1 MKKKITNYVKE
12 LIRILKQREMS
23 VLPANIAY
31 YIVMALIPT
40 LTIIVLI
47 ASSFS
52 ISIDSLINLLS
63 DILPEQASSVII
75 DVISGKGFDSNLGF
89 FNIVAFALATNG
101 TYSIVM
107 TANTLYKVNEVD
119 TIKDRIRATLL
130 LILIVILFL
139 FLIVV
144 PIFGDNILSLIKSA
158 KVFKNFINQII
169 LAFKIV
175 KWPFTF
181 LIIYFNIKLIYTIA
195 PSRQIPSSSTTYG
208 ALFTTVIWSISTV
221 VFKIYLN
228 NFARYDIVYGN
239 LANIVMLLL
248 WFYIL
253 AYIFVIGLCLNKN
266 KTEEGIEQ
274 TNTIILDEIRK
285 RVQEEK
291 KKK

>member
-1 MKKKITNYVKE
+1 MKKKISNYIKA
-12 LIRILKQREMS
+12 LIKILKKREMS
-23 VLPANIAY
+23 VLPASIAY
-31 YIVMALIPT
+31 YIVMALVPT

-52 ISIDSLINLLS
+52 LSIDSLISLLS
-63 DILPEQASSVII
+63 DILPEQASSVIV

-101 TYSIVM
+101 TYSLVT
-107 TANTLYKVNEVD
+107 TANTLYNVNEVD

-130 LILIVILFL
+130 LILVVILFL

-144 PIFGDNILSLIKSA
+144 PIFGDNILNLIKSA

-169 LAFKIV
+169 LIFKIV

-208 ALFTTVIWSISTV
+208 ALFTTVIWSIATV

-239 LANIVMLLL
+239 LSAIIILLIWIYTL
-248 WFYIL
+248 S
-253 AYIFVIGLCLNKN
+253 YIFVLGMVVNVHEYSK
-266 KTEEGIEQ
+266 
-274 TNTIILDEIRK
+274 LDK
-285 RVQEEK
+285 DNV
-291 KKK
+291 

>member
-1 MKKKITNYVKE
+1 MKKKITNYVRE
-12 LIRILKQREMS
+12 LIKILKKREMS

-31 YIVMALIPT
+31 YIVMALIPM

-107 TANTLYKVNEVD
+107 AANMLYKVNEVD
-119 TIKDRIRATLL
+119 TIKDRIRATVL

-144 PIFGDNILSLIKSA
+144 PIFGDNILNIVKSA
-158 KVFKNFINQII
+158 KVFKSFMNQ
-169 LAFKIV
+169 KIGRAHV
-175 KWPFTF
+175 
-181 LIIYFNIKLIYTIA
+181 
-195 PSRQIPSSSTTYG
+195 
-208 ALFTTVIWSISTV
+208 
-221 VFKIYLN
+221 
-228 NFARYDIVYGN
+228 
-239 LANIVMLLL
+239 
-248 WFYIL
+248 
-253 AYIFVIGLCLNKN
+253 
-266 KTEEGIEQ
+266 
-274 TNTIILDEIRK
+274 
-285 RVQEEK
+285 
-291 KKK
+291 

>member
-1 MKKKITNYVKE
+1 MKKKITNYIKA
-12 LIRILKQREMS
+12 LIKILKKREMS
-23 VLPANIAY
+23 VLPASIAY
-31 YIVMALIPT
+31 YIVMALVPT

-52 ISIDSLINLLS
+52 LSIDSLISLLS
-63 DILPEQASSVII
+63 DILPEQASSVIV

-101 TYSIVM
+101 TYSLVT
-107 TANTLYKVNEVD
+107 TANTLYNVNEVD

-130 LILIVILFL
+130 LILVVILFL

-144 PIFGDNILSLIKSA
+144 PIFGDNILNLIKSA

-169 LAFKIV
+169 LIFKIV

-208 ALFTTVIWSISTV
+208 ALFTTVIWSIATV

-239 LANIVMLLL
+239 LSAIIILLIWIYTL
-248 WFYIL
+248 S
-253 AYIFVIGLCLNKN
+253 YIFVLGMVVNVHEYSK
-266 KTEEGIEQ
+266 
-274 TNTIILDEIRK
+274 LDK
-285 RVQEEK
+285 DNV
-291 KKK
+291 

>member
-12 LIRILKQREMS
+12 LIRILKKREMS

-52 ISIDSLINLLS
+52 LSIDSLINLLS
-63 DILPEQASSVII
+63 EILPEQASSVII

-107 TANTLYKVNEVD
+107 TANMLYKVNEVD
-119 TIKDRIRATLL
+119 TIKDRIRAALL
-130 LILIVILFL
+130 LILVVILFL

-144 PIFGDNILSLIKSA
+144 PIFGDNILNLIKSA

-169 LAFKIV
+169 LVFKIV

-181 LIIYFNIKLIYTIA
+181 LTIYFNIKVIYTIA

-208 ALFTTVIWSISTV
+208 ALLTTTFWSIATV

-239 LANIVMLLL
+239 LSAIIILLICIYTL
-248 WFYIL
+248 S
-253 AYIFVIGLCLNKN
+253 YIFVLGMAVNVHEYNKIDKDN
-266 KTEEGIEQ
+266 
-274 TNTIILDEIRK
+274 
-285 RVQEEK
+285 V
-291 KKK
+291 

>member
-1 MKKKITNYVKE
+1 MKKKITNYIKA
-12 LIRILKQREMS
+12 LIKILKKREMS
-23 VLPANIAY
+23 VLPASIAY
-31 YIVMALIPT
+31 YIVMALVPT

-52 ISIDSLINLLS
+52 LSIDSLISLLS

-101 TYSIVM
+101 TYSLVT
-107 TANTLYKVNEVD
+107 TANTLYNVNEVD

-130 LILIVILFL
+130 LILVVILFL

-144 PIFGDNILSLIKSA
+144 PIFGDNILNLIKSA

-169 LAFKIV
+169 LIFKIV

-208 ALFTTVIWSISTV
+208 ALFTTVIWSIATV

-239 LANIVMLLL
+239 LSAIIILLIWIYTL
-248 WFYIL
+248 S
-253 AYIFVIGLCLNKN
+253 YIFVLGMVVNVHEYSK
-266 KTEEGIEQ
+266 
-274 TNTIILDEIRK
+274 LDK
-285 RVQEEK
+285 DNV
-291 KKK
+291 

>member
-1 MKKKITNYVKE
+1 
-12 LIRILKQREMS
+12 
-23 VLPANIAY
+23 
-31 YIVMALIPT
+31 MALIPT

-130 LILIVILFL
+130 LILVVILFL

-169 LAFKIV
+169 LVFKIV

-208 ALFTTVIWSISTV
+208 ALFTTVIWSIATV

-239 LANIVMLLL
+239 LSAIIILLIWIYTL
-248 WFYIL
+248 S
-253 AYIFVIGLCLNKN
+253 YIFVLGMAVNVHEYNKICKDN
-266 KTEEGIEQ
+266 
-274 TNTIILDEIRK
+274 
-285 RVQEEK
+285 V
-291 KKK
+291 

>member
-1 MKKKITNYVKE
+1 MKKKITNYVRE
-12 LIRILKQREMS
+12 LIKILKKREMS

-31 YIVMALIPT
+31 YIVMALIPM

-107 TANTLYKVNEVD
+107 AANMLYKVNEVD
-119 TIKDRIRATLL
+119 TIKDRIRATVL

-144 PIFGDNILSLIKSA
+144 PIFGDNILNIVKSA
-158 KVFKNFINQII
+158 KVFKSFMNQII
-169 LAFKIV
+169 FIFSII

-181 LIIYFNIKLIYTIA
+181 MIIYFNIKLIYTIA

-208 ALFTTVIWSISTV
+208 SLFTTVIWSIATV

-239 LANIVMLLL
+239 LSAIIILLIWIYTL
-248 WFYIL
+248 S
-253 AYIFVIGLCLNKN
+253 YIFVLGMAVNVHEYNKLGKDN
-266 KTEEGIEQ
+266 
-274 TNTIILDEIRK
+274 
-285 RVQEEK
+285 V
-291 KKK
+291 

>member
-1 MKKKITNYVKE
+1 
-12 LIRILKQREMS
+12 
-23 VLPANIAY
+23 
-31 YIVMALIPT
+31 
-40 LTIIVLI
+40 
-47 ASSFS
+47 
-52 ISIDSLINLLS
+52 
-63 DILPEQASSVII
+63 
-75 DVISGKGFDSNLGF
+75 
-89 FNIVAFALATNG
+89 
-101 TYSIVM
+101 M

-221 VFKIYLN
+221 VFKTYLN

-239 LANIVMLLL
+239 LSAIIILLIWIYTL
-248 WFYIL
+248 S
-253 AYIFVIGLCLNKN
+253 YIFVLGMAVNVHEYNKICKDN
-266 KTEEGIEQ
+266 
-274 TNTIILDEIRK
+274 
-285 RVQEEK
+285 V
-291 KKK
+291 